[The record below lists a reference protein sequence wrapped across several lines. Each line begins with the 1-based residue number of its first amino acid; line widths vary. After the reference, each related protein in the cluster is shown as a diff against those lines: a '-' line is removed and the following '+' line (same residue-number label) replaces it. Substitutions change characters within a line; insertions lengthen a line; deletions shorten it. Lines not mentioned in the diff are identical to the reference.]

1 MKLLA
6 QLRQQLNKRDK
17 GSSLVTVLL
26 VSSIVAILVTVVLA
40 IVILNVYMK
49 RADMLGQSA
58 FYDAE
63 SALEEIRAGLALDES
78 KATTEA
84 YLDTLSN
91 YANLDDEE
99 KTDNFDDKFQ
109 DNLRKKLTIENGNY
123 NISILESY
131 LKETKFSNGVGA
143 EILTSADDAHFNVTK
158 EGAVLKNV
166 HVKYTDSN
174 NYVSEIKTDIVLE
187 YPPVNFQNASSIDNI
202 LTYGL
207 IANNSFKPSGTVNV
221 VGNAYFKG
229 EEKEKEEDI
238 EKVENEINANVV
250 NFKANGT
257 QETNVISGGNIILK
271 GTEINTDNVAF
282 WSDNITLDSG
292 AKFNMNSGSMYIKND
307 LVLGNNA
314 RSNLKGK
321 LIMFGNPWVAI
332 SEQMIESPEV
342 RQGAKDDM
350 PSYSSSILVTG
361 SNAGLDMSGL
371 STMVIGGSAYI
382 DSRDQNSNRYRKNA
396 SGSYVRDSDGIRQ
409 GSNVV
414 TGQSMMLTSD
424 QRAYLVPSTLVGAE
438 FKPVVENGQLVRMD
452 NYSNGLTNPMTGEQ
466 YKRLIQEI
474 MAAKGY
480 TSESQVQPNDIVNFD
495 LAEPTIG
502 MSLNQF
508 ARAVGVTKDEDLPS
522 VKPAFYQTNNG
533 GSMVYLFLEFKTVG
547 DNFTGQQNKSYIP
560 AEAFYNLWY
569 QLYHTTLTNYTR
581 LLGNLNY
588 YAAYGIKLP
597 RDVGDK
603 TRMYFTG
610 NILSTETN
618 PVIIPDII
626 TQPDFTIDLNVEYS
640 KQSAYYQDAYYTLN
654 KNLSTRYATL
664 SSAAKNNSLFDNLIT
679 KTATVGDKTYTLSG
693 TNYYVS
699 PSGEAAVVVNGDVT
713 YNSSLENS
721 VRNTKDNN
729 GEKHSNAKVN
739 LIIATGDVTVTE
751 DFEGMIIAGGDVI
764 VRSGNTITSNP
775 DKAAKALIATTYND
789 GEDSNDCA
797 ANFVINAARYL
808 LGGTGREDGDSGH
821 ITMKDYVTYRNW
833 TKQ

>member
-1 MKLLA
+1 MKLLER
-6 QLRQQLNKRDK
+6 LHQQLNKREK

-49 RADMLGQSA
+49 KADMLGQTA

-91 YANLDDEE
+91 YSNLDDEK
-99 KTDNFDDKFQ
+99 KTENFDDIFQ
-109 DNLRKKLTIENGNY
+109 NNLRNKLTIENGNY
-123 NISILESY
+123 NISILEGY
-131 LKETKFSNGVGA
+131 LKETKYNNGVGA
-143 EILTSADDAHFNVTK
+143 QILTSADDAHFNVTK
-158 EGAVLKNV
+158 EGVKLTNV
-166 HVKYTDSN
+166 HVKYTDAN

-207 IANNSFKPSGTVNV
+207 IANDSFKPTGTVNV
-221 VGNAYFKG
+221 VGNAYLGGKG
-229 EEKEKEEDI
+229 SDI
-238 EKVENEINANVV
+238 NNANV
-250 NFKANGT
+250 NLKANGT
-257 QETNVISGGNIILK
+257 QETNVISGGNLK
-271 GTEINTDNVAF
+271 LTGSKLDTQDLAL
-282 WSDNITLDSG
+282 WSDSIVLDKSTY
-292 AKFNMNSGSMYIKND
+292 NMNSGSSYIKND

-314 RSNLKGK
+314 RSTLKGK

-332 SEQMIESPEV
+332 SEQMIDASEV

-361 SNAGLDMSGL
+361 SNAGLDMSEL
-371 STMVIGGSAYI
+371 NTMVIGGSAYI
-382 DSRDQNSNRYRKNA
+382 DSRGKDGSVYKRNSDGTYI
-396 SGSYVRDSDGIRQ
+396 RDKDGIRE
-409 GSNVV
+409 SNNVV
-414 TGQSMMLTSD
+414 SGQSMMLTSD

-438 FKPVVENGQLVRMD
+438 FKPVYDENGQIVRWD
-452 NYSNGLTNPMTGEQ
+452 NYSNGLTNPMTGDQ
-466 YKRLIQEI
+466 YKRLIEEI
-474 MAAKGY
+474 MSAKGY
-480 TSESQVQPNDIVNFD
+480 TSEDEVKPTDIVNFD

-502 MSLNQF
+502 VSLNGF
-508 ARAVGVTKDEDLPS
+508 ARAIGVTKDEDLPS
-522 VKPAFYQTNNG
+522 VKPCFYATSNG
-533 GSMVYLFLEFKTVG
+533 GTMVYLFLEFKTVG

-569 QLYHTTLTNYTR
+569 QMYHTTLTNYTR
-581 LLGNLNY
+581 LLGNLDY
-588 YAAYGIKLP
+588 YATYGIKLP
-597 RDVGDK
+597 KDVNDK

-664 SSAAKNNSLFDNLIT
+664 SQAAKNKDLFDNLIT
-679 KTATVGDKTYTLSG
+679 KTATVDDKTYNLSK
-693 TNYYVS
+693 TKEYVS
-699 PSGEAAVVVNGDVT
+699 PSGEGAVVVDGDVT
-713 YNSSLENS
+713 YNTSLENS
-721 VRNTKDNN
+721 IRNTKDNDGN
-729 GEKHSNAKVN
+729 KHSDAKVN
-739 LIIATGDVTVTE
+739 VIIATGDVTVA
-751 DFEGMIIAGGDVI
+751 DNFEGMIIAGGDVI

-775 DKAAKALIATTYND
+775 DKAAKALIATAYND
-789 GEDSNDCA
+789 GEDSTDCA

-808 LGGTGREDGDSGH
+808 LGGTGRKDEDSGH
-821 ITMKDYVTYRNW
+821 ITMKDFVTYRNW

>member
-1 MKLLA
+1 MKLLER
-6 QLRQQLNKRDK
+6 LHQQLNKREK

-49 RADMLGQSA
+49 RADMLGQTA

-91 YANLDDEE
+91 YANLDDEK
-99 KTDNFDDKFQ
+99 KTENFDDIFEN
-109 DNLRKKLTIENGNY
+109 NLRNKLTIENGNY
-123 NISILESY
+123 NISILEGY
-131 LKETKFSNGVGA
+131 LKETKYNNGVGA
-143 EILTSADDAHFNVTK
+143 QILTSADDAHFNVTK
-158 EGAVLKNV
+158 EGVKLTNV
-166 HVKYTDSN
+166 HVKYTDAN

-207 IANNSFKPSGTVNV
+207 IANDSFKPSGTVNV
-221 VGNAYFKG
+221 VGNAYLGGKG
-229 EEKEKEEDI
+229 SDI
-238 EKVENEINANVV
+238 NNANV
-250 NFKANGT
+250 NLKANGT
-257 QETNVISGGNIILK
+257 QETNVISGGNLK
-271 GTEINTDNVAF
+271 LTGSKLDTQDLAL
-282 WSDNITLDSG
+282 WSDSIVLDKSTY
-292 AKFNMNSGSMYIKND
+292 NMNSGSSYIKND

-314 RSNLKGK
+314 RSTLKGK

-332 SEQMIESPEV
+332 SEQMIDASEV

-371 STMVIGGSAYI
+371 NTMVIGGSAYI
-382 DSRDQNSNRYRKNA
+382 DSRGKDGSVYKKNSD
-396 SGSYVRDSDGIRQ
+396 GSYIRDKDGIRE
-409 GSNVV
+409 SNNVV
-414 TGQSMMLTSD
+414 SGQSMMLTSD

-438 FKPVVENGQLVRMD
+438 FKPVVENGQIVRWD
-452 NYSNGLTNPMTGEQ
+452 NYSNGLTNPMTGDQ
-466 YKRLIQEI
+466 YKRLIEEI
-474 MAAKGY
+474 MSAKGY
-480 TSESQVQPNDIVNFD
+480 TSEDEVKPTDIVNFD

-502 MSLNQF
+502 VSLNGF
-508 ARAVGVTKDEDLPS
+508 ARAIGVTKDEDLPS
-522 VKPAFYQTNNG
+522 VKPCFYATENG
-533 GSMVYLFLEFKTVG
+533 GTMVYLFLEFKTVG

-581 LLGNLNY
+581 LLGNINY
-588 YAAYGIKLP
+588 YATYGIKLP
-597 RDVGDK
+597 KDVNDK

-664 SSAAKNNSLFDNLIT
+664 SQAAKNKDLFDNLIT
-679 KTATVGDKTYTLSG
+679 KTATVGDKTYNLSK
-693 TNYYVS
+693 TKEYVS
-699 PSGEAAVVVNGDVT
+699 PSGEGAVVVDGDVT
-713 YNSSLENS
+713 YNTSLENS
-721 VRNTKDNN
+721 VRNTKDNDGN
-729 GEKHSNAKVN
+729 KHSDAKVN
-739 LIIATGDVTVTE
+739 VIIATGDVTVA
-751 DFEGMIIAGGDVI
+751 DNFEGMIIAGGDVI
-764 VRSGNTITSNP
+764 VRSSNTITSNP
-775 DKAAKALIATTYND
+775 DKAAKALIATAYND
-789 GEDSNDCA
+789 GADSTDCA

-808 LGGTGREDGDSGH
+808 LGGTGRKDEDSGH

>member
-1 MKLLA
+1 VKLLER
-6 QLRQQLNKRDK
+6 LHQQLNKREK

-49 RADMLGQSA
+49 RADMLGQTA

-91 YANLDDEE
+91 YANLDDEK
-99 KTDNFDDKFQ
+99 KTENFDDIFEK
-109 DNLRKKLTIENGNY
+109 NLRNKLTIENGNY
-123 NISILESY
+123 NISILEGY
-131 LKETKFSNGVGA
+131 LKETKYNNGVGA
-143 EILTSADDAHFNVTK
+143 QILTSADDAHFNVTK
-158 EGAVLKNV
+158 EGVKLTNV
-166 HVKYTDSN
+166 HVKYTDAN

-207 IANNSFKPSGTVNV
+207 IANDSFKPSGTVNV
-221 VGNAYFKG
+221 VGNAYLGGKG
-229 EEKEKEEDI
+229 SDI
-238 EKVENEINANVV
+238 NNANV
-250 NFKANGT
+250 NLKANGT
-257 QETNVISGGNIILK
+257 QETNVISGGNLK
-271 GTEINTDNVAF
+271 LTGSKLDTQDLAL
-282 WSDNITLDSG
+282 WSDSIVLDKSTY
-292 AKFNMNSGSMYIKND
+292 NMNSGSSYIKND

-314 RSNLKGK
+314 RSTLKGK

-332 SEQMIESPEV
+332 SEQMIDASEV

-371 STMVIGGSAYI
+371 NTMVIGGSAYI
-382 DSRDQNSNRYRKNA
+382 DSRGKDGSVYKKNSD
-396 SGSYVRDSDGIRQ
+396 GSYIRDKDGIRE
-409 GSNVV
+409 SNNVV
-414 TGQSMMLTSD
+414 SGQSMMLTSD

-438 FKPVVENGQLVRMD
+438 FKPVVENGQIVRWD
-452 NYSNGLTNPMTGEQ
+452 NYSNGLTNPMTGDQ
-466 YKRLIQEI
+466 YKRLIEEI
-474 MAAKGY
+474 MSAKGY
-480 TSESQVQPNDIVNFD
+480 TSEDEVKPTDIVNFE

-502 MSLNQF
+502 VSLNGF
-508 ARAVGVTKDEDLPS
+508 ARAIGVTKDEDLPS
-522 VKPAFYQTNNG
+522 VKPCFYATENG
-533 GSMVYLFLEFKTVG
+533 GTMVYLFLEFKTVG

-581 LLGNLNY
+581 LLGNINY
-588 YAAYGIKLP
+588 YATYGIKLP
-597 RDVGDK
+597 KDVNDK

-664 SSAAKNNSLFDNLIT
+664 SQAAKNKDLFDNLIT
-679 KTATVGDKTYTLSG
+679 KTATVGDKTYNLSK
-693 TNYYVS
+693 TKEYVS
-699 PSGEAAVVVNGDVT
+699 PSGEGAVVVDGDVT
-713 YNSSLENS
+713 YNTSLENS
-721 VRNTKDNN
+721 IRNTKDNDGN
-729 GEKHSNAKVN
+729 KHSDAKVN
-739 LIIATGDVTVTE
+739 VIIATGDVTVA
-751 DFEGMIIAGGDVI
+751 DNFEGMIIAGGDVI
-764 VRSGNTITSNP
+764 VRSSNTITSNP
-775 DKAAKALIATTYND
+775 DKAAKALIATAYND
-789 GEDSNDCA
+789 GADSTDCA

-808 LGGTGREDGDSGH
+808 LGGTGRKDEDSGH

>member
-1 MKLLA
+1 MKLLER
-6 QLRQQLNKRDK
+6 LHQQLNKREK

-49 RADMLGQSA
+49 RADMLGQTA

-91 YANLDDEE
+91 YANLDDEK
-99 KTDNFDDKFQ
+99 KTENFDDIFEK
-109 DNLRKKLTIENGNY
+109 NLRNKLTIENGNY
-123 NISILESY
+123 NISILEGY
-131 LKETKFSNGVGA
+131 LKETKYNNGVGA
-143 EILTSADDAHFNVTK
+143 QILTSADDAHFNVTK
-158 EGAVLKNV
+158 EGVKLTNV
-166 HVKYTDSN
+166 HVKYTDAN

-207 IANNSFKPSGTVNV
+207 IANDSFKPSGTVNV
-221 VGNAYFKG
+221 VGNAYLGGKG
-229 EEKEKEEDI
+229 SDI
-238 EKVENEINANVV
+238 NNANV
-250 NFKANGT
+250 NLKANGT
-257 QETNVISGGNIILK
+257 QETNVISGGNLK
-271 GTEINTDNVAF
+271 LTGSKLDTQDLAL
-282 WSDNITLDSG
+282 WSDSIVLDKSTY
-292 AKFNMNSGSMYIKND
+292 NMNSGSSYIKND

-314 RSNLKGK
+314 RSTLKGK

-332 SEQMIESPEV
+332 SEQMIDASEV

-371 STMVIGGSAYI
+371 NTMVIGGSAYI
-382 DSRDQNSNRYRKNA
+382 DSRGKDGSVYKKNSD
-396 SGSYVRDSDGIRQ
+396 GSYIRDKDGIRE
-409 GSNVV
+409 SNNVV
-414 TGQSMMLTSD
+414 SGQSMMLTSD

-438 FKPVVENGQLVRMD
+438 FKPVVENGQIVRWD
-452 NYSNGLTNPMTGEQ
+452 NYSNGLTNPMTGDQ
-466 YKRLIQEI
+466 YKRLIEEI
-474 MAAKGY
+474 MSAKGY
-480 TSESQVQPNDIVNFD
+480 TSEDEVKPTDIVNFD

-502 MSLNQF
+502 VSLNGF
-508 ARAVGVTKDEDLPS
+508 ARAIGVTKDEDLPS
-522 VKPAFYQTNNG
+522 VKPCFYATENG
-533 GSMVYLFLEFKTVG
+533 GTMVYLFLEFKTVG

-581 LLGNLNY
+581 LLGNINY
-588 YAAYGIKLP
+588 YATYGIKLP
-597 RDVGDK
+597 KDVNDK

-664 SSAAKNNSLFDNLIT
+664 SQAAKNKDLFDNLIT
-679 KTATVGDKTYTLSG
+679 KTATVGDKTYNLSK
-693 TNYYVS
+693 TKEYVS
-699 PSGEAAVVVNGDVT
+699 PSGEGAVVVDGDVT
-713 YNSSLENS
+713 YNTSLENS
-721 VRNTKDNN
+721 IRNTKDNDGN
-729 GEKHSNAKVN
+729 KHSDAKVN
-739 LIIATGDVTVTE
+739 VIIATGDVTVA
-751 DFEGMIIAGGDVI
+751 DNFEGMIIAGGDVI
-764 VRSGNTITSNP
+764 VRSSNTITSNP
-775 DKAAKALIATTYND
+775 DKAAKALIATAYND
-789 GEDSNDCA
+789 GADSTDCA

-808 LGGTGREDGDSGH
+808 LGGTGRKDEDSGH

>member
-1 MKLLA
+1 
-6 QLRQQLNKRDK
+6 
-17 GSSLVTVLL
+17 
-26 VSSIVAILVTVVLA
+26 
-40 IVILNVYMK
+40 MK
-49 RADMLGQSA
+49 RADMLGQTA

-91 YANLDDEE
+91 YANLDDEK
-99 KTDNFDDKFQ
+99 KTENFDDIFE
-109 DNLRKKLTIENGNY
+109 DNLRNKLTIENGNY
-123 NISILESY
+123 NISILEGY
-131 LKETKFSNGVGA
+131 LKETKYNNGVGA
-143 EILTSADDAHFNVTK
+143 QILTSADDAHFNVTK
-158 EGAVLKNV
+158 EGVKLTNV
-166 HVKYTDSN
+166 HVKYTDAN

-207 IANNSFKPSGTVNV
+207 IANDSFKPSGTVNV
-221 VGNAYFKG
+221 VGNAYLGGKG
-229 EEKEKEEDI
+229 SDI
-238 EKVENEINANVV
+238 NNANV
-250 NFKANGT
+250 NLKANGT
-257 QETNVISGGNIILK
+257 QETNVISGGNLK
-271 GTEINTDNVAF
+271 LTGSKLDTQDLAL
-282 WSDNITLDSG
+282 WSDSIVLDKSTY
-292 AKFNMNSGSMYIKND
+292 NMNSGSSYIKND

-314 RSNLKGK
+314 RSTLKGK

-332 SEQMIESPEV
+332 SEQMIDASEV

-371 STMVIGGSAYI
+371 NTMVIGGSAYI
-382 DSRDQNSNRYRKNA
+382 DSRGKDGSVYKKNSD
-396 SGSYVRDSDGIRQ
+396 GSYIRDKDGIRE
-409 GSNVV
+409 SNNVV
-414 TGQSMMLTSD
+414 SGQSMMLTSD

-438 FKPVVENGQLVRMD
+438 FKPVVENGQIVRWD
-452 NYSNGLTNPMTGEQ
+452 NYSNGLTNPMTGDQ
-466 YKRLIQEI
+466 YKRLIEEI
-474 MAAKGY
+474 MSAKGY
-480 TSESQVQPNDIVNFD
+480 TSEDEVKPTDIVNFD

-502 MSLNQF
+502 VSLNGF
-508 ARAVGVTKDEDLPS
+508 ARAIGVTKDEDLPS
-522 VKPAFYQTNNG
+522 VKPCFYATENG
-533 GSMVYLFLEFKTVG
+533 GTMVYLFLEFKTVG

-581 LLGNLNY
+581 LLGNINY
-588 YAAYGIKLP
+588 YATYGIKLP
-597 RDVGDK
+597 KDVNDK

-664 SSAAKNNSLFDNLIT
+664 SQAAKNKDLFDNLIT
-679 KTATVGDKTYTLSG
+679 KTATVGDKTYNLSK
-693 TNYYVS
+693 TKEYVS
-699 PSGEAAVVVNGDVT
+699 PSGEGAVVVDGDVT
-713 YNSSLENS
+713 YNTSLENS
-721 VRNTKDNN
+721 IRNTKDNDGN
-729 GEKHSNAKVN
+729 KHSDAKVN
-739 LIIATGDVTVTE
+739 VIIATGDVTVA
-751 DFEGMIIAGGDVI
+751 DNFEGMIIAGGDVI

-775 DKAAKALIATTYND
+775 DKAAKALIATAYND
-789 GEDSNDCA
+789 GEDSTDCA

-808 LGGTGREDGDSGH
+808 LGGTGRKEEDSGH
-821 ITMKDYVTYRNW
+821 ITMKDFVTYRNW

>member
-1 MKLLA
+1 MKLLER
-6 QLRQQLNKRDK
+6 LHQQLNKREK

-49 RADMLGQSA
+49 RADMLGQTA

-91 YANLDDEE
+91 YANLDDEK
-99 KTDNFDDKFQ
+99 KTENFDDIFEN
-109 DNLRKKLTIENGNY
+109 NLRNKLTIENGNY
-123 NISILESY
+123 NISILEGY
-131 LKETKFSNGVGA
+131 LKETKYNNGVGA
-143 EILTSADDAHFNVTK
+143 QILTSADDAHFNVTK
-158 EGAVLKNV
+158 EGVKLTNV
-166 HVKYTDSN
+166 HVKYTDAN

-207 IANNSFKPSGTVNV
+207 IANDSFKPSGTVNV
-221 VGNAYFKG
+221 VGNAYLGGKG
-229 EEKEKEEDI
+229 SDI
-238 EKVENEINANVV
+238 NSANV
-250 NFKANGT
+250 NLKANGT
-257 QETNVISGGNIILK
+257 QETNVISGGNLK
-271 GTEINTDNVAF
+271 LTGSKLDTQDLAL
-282 WSDNITLDSG
+282 WSDSIVLDKSTY
-292 AKFNMNSGSMYIKND
+292 NMNSGSSYIKND

-314 RSNLKGK
+314 RSTLKGK

-332 SEQMIESPEV
+332 SEQMIDASEV

-371 STMVIGGSAYI
+371 NTMVIGGSAYI
-382 DSRDQNSNRYRKNA
+382 DSRGKDGSVYKKNSD
-396 SGSYVRDSDGIRQ
+396 GSYIRDKDGIRE
-409 GSNVV
+409 SNNVV
-414 TGQSMMLTSD
+414 SGQSMMLTSD

-438 FKPVVENGQLVRMD
+438 FKPVVENGQIVRWD
-452 NYSNGLTNPMTGEQ
+452 NYSNGLTNPMTGDQ
-466 YKRLIQEI
+466 YKRLIEEI
-474 MAAKGY
+474 MSAKGY
-480 TSESQVQPNDIVNFD
+480 TSEDEVKPTDIVNFD

-502 MSLNQF
+502 VSLNGF
-508 ARAVGVTKDEDLPS
+508 ARAIGVTKDEDLPS
-522 VKPAFYQTNNG
+522 VKPCFYATENG
-533 GSMVYLFLEFKTVG
+533 GTMVYLFLEFKTVG

-581 LLGNLNY
+581 LLGNINY
-588 YAAYGIKLP
+588 YATYGIKLP
-597 RDVGDK
+597 KDVNDK

-664 SSAAKNNSLFDNLIT
+664 SQAAKNKDLFDNLIT
-679 KTATVGDKTYTLSG
+679 KTATVGDKTYNLSK
-693 TNYYVS
+693 TKEYVS
-699 PSGEAAVVVNGDVT
+699 PSGEGAVVVDGDVT

-721 VRNTKDNN
+721 IRNTKDNDGN
-729 GEKHSNAKVN
+729 KHSDAKVN
-739 LIIATGDVTVTE
+739 VIIATGDVTVA
-751 DFEGMIIAGGDVI
+751 DNFEGMIIAGGDVI
-764 VRSGNTITSNP
+764 VRSSNTITSNP
-775 DKAAKALIATTYND
+775 DKAAKALIATAYND
-789 GEDSNDCA
+789 GADSTDCA

-808 LGGTGREDGDSGH
+808 LGGTGRKDEDSGH

>member
-1 MKLLA
+1 MKLLER
-6 QLRQQLNKRDK
+6 LHQQLNKREK

-49 RADMLGQSA
+49 RADMLGQTA

-91 YANLDDEE
+91 YANLDDEK
-99 KTDNFDDKFQ
+99 KTENFDDIFEK
-109 DNLRKKLTIENGNY
+109 NLRNKLTIENGNY
-123 NISILESY
+123 NISILEGY
-131 LKETKFSNGVGA
+131 LKETKYNNGVGA
-143 EILTSADDAHFNVTK
+143 QILTSADDAHFNVTK
-158 EGAVLKNV
+158 EGVKLTNV
-166 HVKYTDSN
+166 HVKYTDAN

-207 IANNSFKPSGTVNV
+207 IANDSFKPSGTVNV
-221 VGNAYFKG
+221 VGNAYLGGKG
-229 EEKEKEEDI
+229 SDI
-238 EKVENEINANVV
+238 NNANV
-250 NFKANGT
+250 NLKANGT
-257 QETNVISGGNIILK
+257 QETNVISGGNLK
-271 GTEINTDNVAF
+271 LTGSKLDTQDLAL
-282 WSDNITLDSG
+282 WSDSIVLDKSTY
-292 AKFNMNSGSMYIKND
+292 NMNSGSSYIKND

-314 RSNLKGK
+314 RSTLKGK

-332 SEQMIESPEV
+332 SEQMIDASEV

-371 STMVIGGSAYI
+371 NTMVIGGSAYI
-382 DSRDQNSNRYRKNA
+382 DSRGKDGSVYKKNSD
-396 SGSYVRDSDGIRQ
+396 GSYIRDKDGIRE
-409 GSNVV
+409 SNNVV
-414 TGQSMMLTSD
+414 SGQSMMLTSD

-438 FKPVVENGQLVRMD
+438 FKPVVENGQIVRWD
-452 NYSNGLTNPMTGEQ
+452 NYSNGLTNPMTGDQ
-466 YKRLIQEI
+466 YKRLIEEI
-474 MAAKGY
+474 MSAKGY
-480 TSESQVQPNDIVNFD
+480 TSEDEVKPTDIVNFE

-502 MSLNQF
+502 VSLNGF
-508 ARAVGVTKDEDLPS
+508 ARAIGVTKDEDLPS
-522 VKPAFYQTNNG
+522 VKPCFYATENG
-533 GSMVYLFLEFKTVG
+533 GTMVYLFLEFKTVG

-581 LLGNLNY
+581 LLGNINY
-588 YAAYGIKLP
+588 YATYGIKLP
-597 RDVGDK
+597 KDVNDK

-664 SSAAKNNSLFDNLIT
+664 SQAAKNKDLFDNLIT
-679 KTATVGDKTYTLSG
+679 KTATVGDKTYNLSK
-693 TNYYVS
+693 TKEYVS
-699 PSGEAAVVVNGDVT
+699 PSGEGAVVVDGDVT
-713 YNSSLENS
+713 YNTSLENS
-721 VRNTKDNN
+721 IRNTKDNDGN
-729 GEKHSNAKVN
+729 KHSDAKVN
-739 LIIATGDVTVTE
+739 VIIATGDVTVA
-751 DFEGMIIAGGDVI
+751 DNFEGMIIAGGDVI
-764 VRSGNTITSNP
+764 VRSSNTITSNP
-775 DKAAKALIATTYND
+775 DKAAKALIATAYND
-789 GEDSNDCA
+789 GADSTDCA

-808 LGGTGREDGDSGH
+808 LGGTGRKDEDSGH

>member
-1 MKLLA
+1 MKLLER
-6 QLRQQLNKRDK
+6 LHQQLNKREK

-49 RADMLGQSA
+49 RADMLGQTA

-91 YANLDDEE
+91 YANLDDEK
-99 KTDNFDDKFQ
+99 KTENFDDIFEN
-109 DNLRKKLTIENGNY
+109 NLRNKLTIENGNY
-123 NISILESY
+123 NISILEGY
-131 LKETKFSNGVGA
+131 LKETKYNNGVGA
-143 EILTSADDAHFNVTK
+143 QILTSADDAHFNVTK
-158 EGAVLKNV
+158 EGVKLTNV
-166 HVKYTDSN
+166 HVKYTDAN

-207 IANNSFKPSGTVNV
+207 IANDSFKPSGTVNV
-221 VGNAYFKG
+221 VGNAYLGGKG
-229 EEKEKEEDI
+229 SDI
-238 EKVENEINANVV
+238 NNANV
-250 NFKANGT
+250 NLKANGT
-257 QETNVISGGNIILK
+257 QETNVISGGNLK
-271 GTEINTDNVAF
+271 LTGSKLDTQDLAL
-282 WSDNITLDSG
+282 WSDSIVLDKSTY
-292 AKFNMNSGSMYIKND
+292 NMNSGSSYIKND

-314 RSNLKGK
+314 RSTLKGK

-332 SEQMIESPEV
+332 SEQMIDASEV

-371 STMVIGGSAYI
+371 NTMVIGGSAYI
-382 DSRDQNSNRYRKNA
+382 DSRGKDGSVYKKNSD
-396 SGSYVRDSDGIRQ
+396 GSYIRDKDGIRE
-409 GSNVV
+409 SNNVV
-414 TGQSMMLTSD
+414 SGQSMMLTSD

-438 FKPVVENGQLVRMD
+438 FKPVVENGQIVRWD
-452 NYSNGLTNPMTGEQ
+452 NYSNGLTNPMTGDQ
-466 YKRLIQEI
+466 YKRLIEEI
-474 MAAKGY
+474 MSAKGY
-480 TSESQVQPNDIVNFD
+480 TSEDEVKPTDIVNFD

-502 MSLNQF
+502 VSLNGF
-508 ARAVGVTKDEDLPS
+508 ARAIGVTKDEDLPS
-522 VKPAFYQTNNG
+522 VKPCFYATENG
-533 GSMVYLFLEFKTVG
+533 GTMVYLFLEFKTVG

-581 LLGNLNY
+581 LLGNINY
-588 YAAYGIKLP
+588 YATYGIKLP
-597 RDVGDK
+597 KDVNDK

-664 SSAAKNNSLFDNLIT
+664 SQAAKNKDLFDNLIT
-679 KTATVGDKTYTLSG
+679 KTATVGDKTYNLSK
-693 TNYYVS
+693 TKEYVS
-699 PSGEAAVVVNGDVT
+699 PSGEGAVVVDGDVT
-713 YNSSLENS
+713 YNTSLENS
-721 VRNTKDNN
+721 IRNTKDNDGN
-729 GEKHSNAKVN
+729 KHSDAKVN
-739 LIIATGDVTVTE
+739 VIIATGDVTVA
-751 DFEGMIIAGGDVI
+751 DNFEGMIIAGGDVI

-775 DKAAKALIATTYND
+775 DKAAKALIATAYND
-789 GEDSNDCA
+789 GEDSTDCA

-808 LGGTGREDGDSGH
+808 LGGTGRKEEDSGH

>member
-1 MKLLA
+1 MK
-6 QLRQQLNKRDK
+6 K
-17 GSSLVTVLL
+17 
-26 VSSIVAILVTVVLA
+26 
-40 IVILNVYMK
+40 
-49 RADMLGQSA
+49 ADMLGQTA

-91 YANLDDEE
+91 YSNLDDEK
-99 KTDNFDDKFQ
+99 KTENFDDIFQ
-109 DNLRKKLTIENGNY
+109 SNLRNKLTIENGNY
-123 NISILESY
+123 NISILEGY
-131 LKETKFSNGVGA
+131 LKETKYNNGVGA
-143 EILTSADDAHFNVTK
+143 QILTSADDAHFNVTK
-158 EGAVLKNV
+158 EGVKLTNV
-166 HVKYTDSN
+166 HVKYTDAN

-207 IANNSFKPSGTVNV
+207 IANDSFKPTGTVNV
-221 VGNAYFKG
+221 VGNAYLGGKG
-229 EEKEKEEDI
+229 SDI
-238 EKVENEINANVV
+238 NNANV
-250 NFKANGT
+250 NLKANGT
-257 QETNVISGGNIILK
+257 QETNVISGGNLK
-271 GTEINTDNVAF
+271 LTGSKLDTQDLAL
-282 WSDNITLDSG
+282 WSDSIVLDKSTY
-292 AKFNMNSGSMYIKND
+292 NMNSGSSYIKND

-314 RSNLKGK
+314 RSTLKGK

-332 SEQMIESPEV
+332 SEQMIDASEV

-371 STMVIGGSAYI
+371 NTMVIGGSAYI
-382 DSRDQNSNRYRKNA
+382 DSRGKDGSVYKRNSDGTYI
-396 SGSYVRDSDGIRQ
+396 RDKDGIRE
-409 GSNVV
+409 SNNVV
-414 TGQSMMLTSD
+414 SGQSMMLTSD

-438 FKPVVENGQLVRMD
+438 FKPVYDENGQIVRWD
-452 NYSNGLTNPMTGEQ
+452 NYSNGLTNPMTGDQ
-466 YKRLIQEI
+466 YKRLIEEI
-474 MAAKGY
+474 MSAKGY
-480 TSESQVQPNDIVNFD
+480 TSEDEVKPTDIVNFD

-502 MSLNQF
+502 VSLNGF
-508 ARAVGVTKDEDLPS
+508 ARAIGVTKDEDLPS
-522 VKPAFYQTNNG
+522 VKPCFYATSNG
-533 GSMVYLFLEFKTVG
+533 GTMVYLFLEFKTVG

-569 QLYHTTLTNYTR
+569 QMYHTTLTNYTR
-581 LLGNLNY
+581 LLGNLDY
-588 YAAYGIKLP
+588 YATYGIKLP
-597 RDVGDK
+597 KDVNDK

-664 SSAAKNNSLFDNLIT
+664 SQAAKNKDLFDNLIT
-679 KTATVGDKTYTLSG
+679 KTATVDDKTYNLSK
-693 TNYYVS
+693 TKEYVS
-699 PSGEAAVVVNGDVT
+699 PSGEGAVVVDGDVT
-713 YNSSLENS
+713 YNTSLENS
-721 VRNTKDNN
+721 IRNTKDNDGN
-729 GEKHSNAKVN
+729 KHSDAKVN
-739 LIIATGDVTVTE
+739 VIIATGDVTVA
-751 DFEGMIIAGGDVI
+751 DNFEGMIIAGGDVI

-775 DKAAKALIATTYND
+775 DKAAKALIATAYND
-789 GEDSNDCA
+789 GEDSTDCA

-808 LGGTGREDGDSGH
+808 LGGTGRKDEDSGH
-821 ITMKDYVTYRNW
+821 ITMKDFVTYRNW

>member
-1 MKLLA
+1 MKLLER
-6 QLRQQLNKRDK
+6 LHQQLNKREK

-49 RADMLGQSA
+49 RADMLGQTA

-91 YANLDDEE
+91 YANLDDEK
-99 KTDNFDDKFQ
+99 KTENFDDIFE
-109 DNLRKKLTIENGNY
+109 DNLRNKLTIENGNY
-123 NISILESY
+123 NISILEGY
-131 LKETKFSNGVGA
+131 LKETKYNNGVGA
-143 EILTSADDAHFNVTK
+143 QILTSADDAHFNVTK
-158 EGAVLKNV
+158 EGVKLTNV
-166 HVKYTDSN
+166 HVKYTDAN

-207 IANNSFKPSGTVNV
+207 IANDSFKPSGTVNV
-221 VGNAYFKG
+221 VGNAYLGGKG
-229 EEKEKEEDI
+229 SDI
-238 EKVENEINANVV
+238 NNANV
-250 NFKANGT
+250 NLKANGT
-257 QETNVISGGNIILK
+257 QETNVISGGNLK
-271 GTEINTDNVAF
+271 LTGSKLDTQDLAL
-282 WSDNITLDSG
+282 WSDSIVLDKSTY
-292 AKFNMNSGSMYIKND
+292 NMNSGSSYIKND

-314 RSNLKGK
+314 RSTLKGK

-332 SEQMIESPEV
+332 SEQMIDASEV

-371 STMVIGGSAYI
+371 NTMVIGGSAYI
-382 DSRDQNSNRYRKNA
+382 DSRGKDGSVYKKNSD
-396 SGSYVRDSDGIRQ
+396 GSYIRDKDGIRE
-409 GSNVV
+409 SNNVV
-414 TGQSMMLTSD
+414 SGQSMMLTSD

-438 FKPVVENGQLVRMD
+438 FKPVVENGQIVRWD
-452 NYSNGLTNPMTGEQ
+452 NYSNGLTNPMTGDQ
-466 YKRLIQEI
+466 YKRLIEEI
-474 MAAKGY
+474 MSAKGY
-480 TSESQVQPNDIVNFD
+480 TSEDEVKPTDIVNFD

-502 MSLNQF
+502 VSLNGF
-508 ARAVGVTKDEDLPS
+508 ARAIGVTKDEDLPS
-522 VKPAFYQTNNG
+522 VKPCFYATENG
-533 GSMVYLFLEFKTVG
+533 GTMVYLFLEFKTVG

-581 LLGNLNY
+581 LLGNINY
-588 YAAYGIKLP
+588 YATYGIKLP
-597 RDVGDK
+597 KDVNDK

-664 SSAAKNNSLFDNLIT
+664 SQAAKNKDLFDNLIT
-679 KTATVGDKTYTLSG
+679 KTATVGDKTYNLSK
-693 TNYYVS
+693 TKEYVS
-699 PSGEAAVVVNGDVT
+699 PSGEGAVVVDGDVT
-713 YNSSLENS
+713 YNTSLENS
-721 VRNTKDNN
+721 IRNTKDNDGN
-729 GEKHSNAKVN
+729 KHSDAKVN
-739 LIIATGDVTVTE
+739 VIIATGDVTVA
-751 DFEGMIIAGGDVI
+751 DNFEGMIIAGGDVI
-764 VRSGNTITSNP
+764 VRSSNTITSNP
-775 DKAAKALIATTYND
+775 DKAAKALIATAYND
-789 GEDSNDCA
+789 GADSTDCA

-808 LGGTGREDGDSGH
+808 LGGTGRKDEDSGH

>member
-1 MKLLA
+1 MKLLER
-6 QLRQQLNKRDK
+6 LHQQLNKREK

-49 RADMLGQSA
+49 KADMLGQTA

-91 YANLDDEE
+91 YSNLDDEK
-99 KTDNFDDKFQ
+99 KTENFDDIFQ
-109 DNLRKKLTIENGNY
+109 SNLRNKLTIENGNY
-123 NISILESY
+123 NISILEGY
-131 LKETKFSNGVGA
+131 LKETKYNNGVGA
-143 EILTSADDAHFNVTK
+143 QILTSADDAHFNVTK
-158 EGAVLKNV
+158 EGVKLTNV
-166 HVKYTDSN
+166 HVKYTDAN

-207 IANNSFKPSGTVNV
+207 IANDSFKPTGTVNV
-221 VGNAYFKG
+221 VGNAYLGGKG
-229 EEKEKEEDI
+229 SDI
-238 EKVENEINANVV
+238 NNANV
-250 NFKANGT
+250 NLKANGT
-257 QETNVISGGNIILK
+257 QETNVISGGNLK
-271 GTEINTDNVAF
+271 LTGSKLDTQDLAL
-282 WSDNITLDSG
+282 WSDSIVLDKSTY
-292 AKFNMNSGSMYIKND
+292 NMNSGSSYIKND

-314 RSNLKGK
+314 RSTLKGK

-332 SEQMIESPEV
+332 SEQMIDASEV

-371 STMVIGGSAYI
+371 NTMVIGGSAYI
-382 DSRDQNSNRYRKNA
+382 DSRGKDGSVYKRNSDGTYI
-396 SGSYVRDSDGIRQ
+396 RDKDGIRE
-409 GSNVV
+409 SNNVV
-414 TGQSMMLTSD
+414 SGQSMMLTSD

-438 FKPVVENGQLVRMD
+438 FKPVYDENGQIVRWD
-452 NYSNGLTNPMTGEQ
+452 NYSNGLTNPMTGDQ
-466 YKRLIQEI
+466 YKRLIEEI
-474 MAAKGY
+474 MSAKGY
-480 TSESQVQPNDIVNFD
+480 TSEDEVKPTDIVNFD

-502 MSLNQF
+502 VSLNGF
-508 ARAVGVTKDEDLPS
+508 ARAIGVTKDEDLPS
-522 VKPAFYQTNNG
+522 VKPCFYATSNG
-533 GSMVYLFLEFKTVG
+533 GTMVYLFLEFKTVG

-569 QLYHTTLTNYTR
+569 QMYHTTLTNYTR
-581 LLGNLNY
+581 LLGNLDY
-588 YAAYGIKLP
+588 YATYGIKLP
-597 RDVGDK
+597 KDVNDK

-664 SSAAKNNSLFDNLIT
+664 SQAAKNKDLFDNLIT
-679 KTATVGDKTYTLSG
+679 KTATVDDKTYNLSK
-693 TNYYVS
+693 TKEYVS
-699 PSGEAAVVVNGDVT
+699 PSGEGAVVVDGDVT
-713 YNSSLENS
+713 YNTSLENS
-721 VRNTKDNN
+721 IRNTKDNDGN
-729 GEKHSNAKVN
+729 KHSDAKVN
-739 LIIATGDVTVTE
+739 VIIATGDVTVA
-751 DFEGMIIAGGDVI
+751 DNFEGMIIAGGDVI

-775 DKAAKALIATTYND
+775 DKAAKALIATAYND
-789 GEDSNDCA
+789 GEDSTDCA

-808 LGGTGREDGDSGH
+808 LGGTGRKDEDSGH
-821 ITMKDYVTYRNW
+821 ITMKDFVTYRNW

>member
-1 MKLLA
+1 MKLLER
-6 QLRQQLNKRDK
+6 LHQQLNKREK

-49 RADMLGQSA
+49 RADMLGQTA

-84 YLDTLSN
+84 YLDTLAN
-91 YANLDDEE
+91 YSNLDDEK
-99 KTDNFDDKFQ
+99 KTENFDDIFQ
-109 DNLRKKLTIENGNY
+109 DNLRNKLTIENGNY
-123 NISILESY
+123 NISVLEGY
-131 LKETKFSNGVGA
+131 LKETKYNNGVGA
-143 EILTSADDAHFNVTK
+143 QILTSADDAHFNVTK
-158 EGAVLKNV
+158 EGVKLTNV
-166 HVKYTDSN
+166 HVKYTDAN

-207 IANNSFKPSGTVNV
+207 IANKAFAPKGTVNV
-221 VGNAYFKG
+221 VGNAYLGSDLGKND
-229 EEKEKEEDI
+229 KI
-238 EKVENEINANVV
+238 TANYV

-257 QETNVISGGNIILK
+257 QETNVISGGNFLLD
-271 GTEINTDNVAF
+271 GAEVNTDNVAF
-282 WSDNITLDSG
+282 WSDKVTLDSG
-292 AKFNMNSGSMYIKND
+292 AKFNMNSGSLYIKDD

-314 RSNLKGK
+314 RSTLKGK

-332 SEQMIESPEV
+332 SEQMINASEV

-371 STMVIGGSAYI
+371 NTMVIGGSAYI
-382 DSRDQNSNRYRKNA
+382 DSRGKDGSVYKKNSD
-396 SGSYVRDSDGIRQ
+396 GSYIRDKDGIRE
-409 GSNVV
+409 SNNVV
-414 TGQSMMLTSD
+414 SGQSMMLKSD

-452 NYSNGLTNPMTGEQ
+452 NYSNGLTNPMTGDQ

-474 MAAKGY
+474 MAANEY
-480 TSESQVQPNDIVNFD
+480 TSEDQVKPTDIVNFD

-502 MSLNQF
+502 MSLNGF
-508 ARAVGVTKDEDLPS
+508 ARAIGVTKDEDLPS
-522 VKPAFYQTNNG
+522 VKPCFYATENG
-533 GSMVYLFLEFKTVG
+533 GTMVYLFLEFKTVG

-581 LLGNLNY
+581 LLGNINY
-588 YAAYGIKLP
+588 YATYGIKLP
-597 RDVGDK
+597 KDVNDK

-664 SSAAKNNSLFDNLIT
+664 SQAAKNKDLFDNLIT
-679 KTATVGDKTYTLSG
+679 KTATVGDETYSLSG
-693 TNYYVS
+693 TNYYVY
-699 PSGEAAVVVNGDVT
+699 PSGEAAVVVDGSVT
-713 YNSSLENS
+713 YNASLENS
-721 VRNTKDNN
+721 VRNTKDNDGN
-729 GEKHSNAKVN
+729 KHSDAKVN
-739 LIIATGDVTVTE
+739 VIIATGDVIVA
-751 DFEGMIIAGGDVI
+751 DNFEGMIIAGGDVI

-775 DKAAKALIATTYND
+775 DKAAKALIATAYND
-789 GEDSNDCA
+789 GEDSTDCA

-808 LGGTGREDGDSGH
+808 LGGTGRKEEDSGH

>member
-1 MKLLA
+1 MKLLER
-6 QLRQQLNKRDK
+6 LHQQLNKREK

-49 RADMLGQSA
+49 RADMLGQTA

-91 YANLDDEE
+91 YANLDDEK
-99 KTDNFDDKFQ
+99 KTENFDDIFEN
-109 DNLRKKLTIENGNY
+109 NLRNKLTIENGNY
-123 NISILESY
+123 NISILEGY
-131 LKETKFSNGVGA
+131 LKETKYNNGVGA
-143 EILTSADDAHFNVTK
+143 QILTSADDAHFNVTK
-158 EGAVLKNV
+158 EGVKLTNV
-166 HVKYTDSN
+166 HVKYTDAN

-207 IANNSFKPSGTVNV
+207 IANDSFKPSGTVNV
-221 VGNAYFKG
+221 VGNAYLGGKG
-229 EEKEKEEDI
+229 SDI
-238 EKVENEINANVV
+238 NNANV
-250 NFKANGT
+250 NLKANGT
-257 QETNVISGGNIILK
+257 QETNVISGGNLK
-271 GTEINTDNVAF
+271 LTGSKLDTQDLAL
-282 WSDNITLDSG
+282 WSDSIVLDKSTY
-292 AKFNMNSGSMYIKND
+292 NMNSGSSYIKND

-314 RSNLKGK
+314 RSTLKGK

-332 SEQMIESPEV
+332 SEQMIDASEV

-371 STMVIGGSAYI
+371 NTMVIGGSAYI
-382 DSRDQNSNRYRKNA
+382 DSRGKDGSVYKKNSD
-396 SGSYVRDSDGIRQ
+396 GSYIRDKDGIRE
-409 GSNVV
+409 SNNVV
-414 TGQSMMLTSD
+414 SGQSMMLTSD

-438 FKPVVENGQLVRMD
+438 FKPVVENGQIVRWD
-452 NYSNGLTNPMTGEQ
+452 NYSNGLTNPMTGDQ
-466 YKRLIQEI
+466 YKRLIEEI
-474 MAAKGY
+474 MSAKGY
-480 TSESQVQPNDIVNFD
+480 TSEDEVKPTDIVNFD

-502 MSLNQF
+502 VSLNGF
-508 ARAVGVTKDEDLPS
+508 ARAIGVTKDEDLPS
-522 VKPAFYQTNNG
+522 VKPCFYATENG
-533 GSMVYLFLEFKTVG
+533 GTMVYLFLEFKTVG

-581 LLGNLNY
+581 LLGNINY
-588 YAAYGIKLP
+588 YATYGIKLP
-597 RDVGDK
+597 KDVNDK

-664 SSAAKNNSLFDNLIT
+664 SQAAKNKDLFDNLIT
-679 KTATVGDKTYTLSG
+679 KTATVGDKTYNLSK
-693 TNYYVS
+693 TKEYVS
-699 PSGEAAVVVNGDVT
+699 PSGEGAVVVDGDVT
-713 YNSSLENS
+713 YNTSLENS
-721 VRNTKDNN
+721 IRNTKDNDGN
-729 GEKHSNAKVN
+729 KHSDAKVN
-739 LIIATGDVTVTE
+739 VIIATGDVTVA
-751 DFEGMIIAGGDVI
+751 DNFEGMIIAGGDVI
-764 VRSGNTITSNP
+764 VRSSNTITSNP
-775 DKAAKALIATTYND
+775 DKAAKALIATAYND
-789 GEDSNDCA
+789 GADSTDCA

-808 LGGTGREDGDSGH
+808 LGGTGRKDEDSGH

>member
-1 MKLLA
+1 VKLLER
-6 QLRQQLNKRDK
+6 LHQQLNKREK

-49 RADMLGQSA
+49 RADMLGQTA

-91 YANLDDEE
+91 YANLDDEK
-99 KTDNFDDKFQ
+99 KTENFDDIFEN
-109 DNLRKKLTIENGNY
+109 NLRNKLTIENGNY
-123 NISILESY
+123 NISILEGY
-131 LKETKFSNGVGA
+131 LKETKYNNGVGA
-143 EILTSADDAHFNVTK
+143 QILTSADDAHFNVTK
-158 EGAVLKNV
+158 EGVKLTNV
-166 HVKYTDSN
+166 HVKYTDAN

-207 IANNSFKPSGTVNV
+207 IANDSFKPSGTVNV
-221 VGNAYFKG
+221 VGNAYLGGKG
-229 EEKEKEEDI
+229 SDI
-238 EKVENEINANVV
+238 NNANV
-250 NFKANGT
+250 NLKANGT
-257 QETNVISGGNIILK
+257 QETNVISGGNLK
-271 GTEINTDNVAF
+271 LTGSKLDTQDLAL
-282 WSDNITLDSG
+282 WSDSIVLDKSTY
-292 AKFNMNSGSMYIKND
+292 NMNSGSSYIKND

-314 RSNLKGK
+314 RSTLKGK

-332 SEQMIESPEV
+332 SEQMIDASEV

-371 STMVIGGSAYI
+371 NTMVIGGSAYI
-382 DSRDQNSNRYRKNA
+382 DSRGKDGSVYKKNSD
-396 SGSYVRDSDGIRQ
+396 GSYIRDKDGIRE
-409 GSNVV
+409 SNNVV
-414 TGQSMMLTSD
+414 SGQSMMLTSD

-438 FKPVVENGQLVRMD
+438 FKPVVENGQIVRWD
-452 NYSNGLTNPMTGEQ
+452 NYSNGLTNPMTGDQ
-466 YKRLIQEI
+466 YKRLIEEI
-474 MAAKGY
+474 MSAKGY
-480 TSESQVQPNDIVNFD
+480 TSEDEVKPTDIVNFD

-502 MSLNQF
+502 VSLNGF
-508 ARAVGVTKDEDLPS
+508 ARAIGVTKDEDLPS
-522 VKPAFYQTNNG
+522 VKPCFYATENG
-533 GSMVYLFLEFKTVG
+533 GTMVYLFLEFKTVG

-581 LLGNLNY
+581 LLGNINY
-588 YAAYGIKLP
+588 YATYGIKLP
-597 RDVGDK
+597 KDVNDK

-664 SSAAKNNSLFDNLIT
+664 SQAAKNKDLFDNLIT
-679 KTATVGDKTYTLSG
+679 KTATVGDKTYNLSK
-693 TNYYVS
+693 TKEYVS
-699 PSGEAAVVVNGDVT
+699 PSGEGAVVVDGDVT
-713 YNSSLENS
+713 YNTSLENS
-721 VRNTKDNN
+721 VRNTKDNDGN
-729 GEKHSNAKVN
+729 KHSDAKVN
-739 LIIATGDVTVTE
+739 VIIATGDVTVA
-751 DFEGMIIAGGDVI
+751 DNFEGMIIAGGDVI
-764 VRSGNTITSNP
+764 VRSSNTITSNP
-775 DKAAKALIATTYND
+775 DKAAKALIATAYND
-789 GEDSNDCA
+789 GADSTDCA

-808 LGGTGREDGDSGH
+808 LGGTGRKDEDSGH

>member
-1 MKLLA
+1 MKLLER
-6 QLRQQLNKRDK
+6 LHQQLNKREK

-49 RADMLGQSA
+49 RADKLGQTA

-91 YANLDDEE
+91 YATLDDEE
-99 KTDNFDDKFQ
+99 KTENFDNKFQ
-109 DNLRKKLTIENGNY
+109 DNLRNKLTIENGNY
-123 NISILESY
+123 NISILEGY
-131 LKETKFSNGVGA
+131 LKETKYNNGVGA
-143 EILTSADDAHFNVTK
+143 QILTSADDAHFNVTK
-158 EGAVLKNV
+158 EGVKLTNV
-166 HVKYTDSN
+166 HVKYTDAN

-207 IANNSFKPSGTVNV
+207 IANDSFKPSGTVNV
-221 VGNAYFKG
+221 VGNAYLGGKG
-229 EEKEKEEDI
+229 SDI
-238 EKVENEINANVV
+238 NNANV
-250 NFKANGT
+250 NLKANGT
-257 QETNVISGGNIILK
+257 QETNVISGGNLK
-271 GTEINTDNVAF
+271 LTGSKLDTQDLAL
-282 WSDNITLDSG
+282 WSDSIVLDKSTY
-292 AKFNMNSGSMYIKND
+292 NMNSGSSYIKND

-314 RSNLKGK
+314 RSTLKGK

-332 SEQMIESPEV
+332 SEQMIDASEV

-371 STMVIGGSAYI
+371 NTMVIGGSAYI
-382 DSRDQNSNRYRKNA
+382 DSRGKDGSVYKRNSD
-396 SGSYVRDSDGIRQ
+396 GSYIRDKDGIRE
-409 GSNVV
+409 SNNVV
-414 TGQSMMLTSD
+414 SGQSMMLTSD

-438 FKPVVENGQLVRMD
+438 FKPVYGENGQIVRWD
-452 NYSNGLTNPMTGEQ
+452 NYSNGLTNPMTGDQ
-466 YKRLIQEI
+466 YKRLIEEI
-474 MAAKGY
+474 MSAKGY
-480 TSESQVQPNDIVNFD
+480 TSEDEVKPTDIVNFD

-502 MSLNQF
+502 LSLNGF
-508 ARAVGVTKDEDLPS
+508 ARAIGVTKDEDLPS
-522 VKPAFYQTNNG
+522 VKPCFYATSNG
-533 GSMVYLFLEFKTVG
+533 GTMVYLFLEFKTVG

-569 QLYHTTLTNYTR
+569 QMYHTTLTNYTR
-581 LLGNLNY
+581 LLGNLDY
-588 YAAYGIKLP
+588 YATYGIKLP
-597 RDVGDK
+597 KDVNDK

-664 SSAAKNNSLFDNLIT
+664 SEAAKNKDLFNNLIT
-679 KTATVGDKTYTLSG
+679 KTATVGDKTYNLSS
-693 TNYYVS
+693 TKEYVS
-699 PSGEAAVVVNGDVT
+699 PSGEGAVVVDGDVT
-713 YNSSLENS
+713 YNTSLENS
-721 VRNTKDNN
+721 IRNTKDNDGN
-729 GEKHSNAKVN
+729 KHSDAKVN
-739 LIIATGDVTVTE
+739 VIIATGDVTVA
-751 DFEGMIIAGGDVI
+751 DNFEGMIIAGGDVI

-775 DKAAKALIATTYND
+775 DKAAKALIATAYND
-789 GEDSNDCA
+789 GEDSTDCA

-808 LGGTGREDGDSGH
+808 LGGTGRKEEDSGH
-821 ITMKDYVTYRNW
+821 ITMKDFVTYRNW